1 MIEKFLV
8 SKNQIKTYYPGES
21 LAGAPVVP
29 GEVLG
34 EATATTAAVAVC
46 VCVQFL
52 QVGRARLLHS
62 VKGNLLFKY
71 HHNYLSTICR
81 VTVTN

>member
-34 EATATTAAVAVC
+34 EATAATAAVAVC